1 MKPYFLCMES
11 GGTKTLTCG
20 IDLDG
25 NIIYEYHNGVGS
37 PAVDYDL
44 ALKNIF
50 EGIENVYNTLKNQY
64 ELVFIELG
72 ISGLGRVDN
81 VESLKNDIHNKYGVS
96 VDIVTDAE
104 MSLHSILKNEID
116 YGILVVSGTG
126 NATCAINNNKFMIVG
141 GGGQLLDEEGSGYSL
156 IHKSVLEIKRKYE
169 HGIEYD
175 EYDLALLNWTKCVDF
190 PNLKTYF
197 YAHTKSEM
205 ASLVYNVMDIV
216 NNQDNNTKLY
226 KIAKSNVQ
234 KQGFYLA
241 TQVTTITNTLKI
253 PNGAILGLVGGFW
266 RNNSVLLESFEINLK
281 NNNKD
286 FKIVNVDSNAVMG
299 CYYLAIRN
307 WRKTC

>member
-1 MKPYFLCMES
+1 
-11 GGTKTLTCG
+11 
-20 IDLDG
+20 
-25 NIIYEYHNGVGS
+25 
-37 PAVDYDL
+37 
-44 ALKNIF
+44 
-50 EGIENVYNTLKNQY
+50 
-64 ELVFIELG
+64 
-72 ISGLGRVDN
+72 
-81 VESLKNDIHNKYGVS
+81 
-96 VDIVTDAE
+96 
-104 MSLHSILKNEID
+104 
-116 YGILVVSGTG
+116 
-126 NATCAINNNKFMIVG
+126 
-141 GGGQLLDEEGSGYSL
+141 
-156 IHKSVLEIKRKYE
+156 
-169 HGIEYD
+169 
-175 EYDLALLNWTKCVDF
+175 
-190 PNLKTYF
+190 
-197 YAHTKSEM
+197 M

-216 NNQDNNTKLY
+216 NNQDKNTKLY

>member
-44 ALKNIF
+44 ALKNIH
-50 EGIENVYNTLKNQY
+50 EGIENVYNTLKNDY

-72 ISGLGRVDN
+72 ISGLGRVDD
-81 VESLKNDIHNKYGVS
+81 VDSLKNNIHNKYHVE

-104 MSLHSILKNEID
+104 MSLHSILKNQID
-116 YGILVVSGTG
+116 YGILVVSGTR
-126 NATCAINNNKFMIVG
+126 NATCAINNNNFMIVG

-169 HGIEYD
+169 HGIPYD
-175 EYDLALLNWTKCVDF
+175 VYDLEVLSWTKCKDF
-190 PNLKTYF
+190 PSLKTFF

-205 ASLVYNVMDIV
+205 ASFVYNVMNILKFGDEES
-216 NNQDNNTKLY
+216 QLY
-226 KIAKSNVQ
+226 KIAKNNVQ

-266 RNNSVLLESFEINLK
+266 RNNPILLESFENHLK
-281 NNNKD
+281 HNNKHYE
-286 FKIVNVDSNAVMG
+286 IVNVDSNAVMG

-307 WRKTC
+307 WRKIC

>member
-25 NIIYEYHNGVGS
+25 NIIYKYYNGVGS
-37 PAVDYDL
+37 PAVCYDE

-50 EGIENVYNTLKNQY
+50 EGIENVYSTLKEEY

-72 ISGLGRVDN
+72 ISGLGRVDD
-81 VESLKNDIHNKYGVS
+81 VDALKNQIHTKYGVL

-104 MSLHSILKNEID
+104 MSLHSILKNELD

-141 GGGQLLDEEGSGYSL
+141 GGGQLLEEEGSGYSL

-169 HGIEYD
+169 HGIPYD
-175 EYDLALLNWTKCVDF
+175 EYDLAILKWTNSIDF

-205 ASLVYNVMDIV
+205 ASFVYNVMDIIK
-216 NNQDNNTKLY
+216 NEPIDTKIY
-226 KIAKSNVQ
+226 QIAKNNVQ

-241 TQVTTITNTLKI
+241 TQVTTITDTLKI

-266 RNNSVLLESFEINLK
+266 RNNPVLTESFENHLKLK
-281 NNNKD
+281 NKHFN
-286 FKIVNVDSNAVMG
+286 ITYVDTLAVMG
-299 CYYLAIRN
+299 CYYLALKN

>member
-50 EGIENVYNTLKNQY
+50 DGIEHVYNNLKDQY

-81 VESLKNDIHNKYGVS
+81 VFELKNIIHNKYGVF

-104 MSLHSILKNEID
+104 MSLHSIIKNELKH
-116 YGILVVSGTG
+116 GVLVVSGTG
-126 NATCAINNNKFMIVG
+126 NATCAINDDKFMIVG

-169 HGIEYD
+169 NGIPYD
-175 EYDLALLNWTKCVDF
+175 QYDLEILKMTNCSDF
-190 PNLKTYF
+190 PTLKTFF

-205 ASLVYNVMDIV
+205 ASYVYNVMDILK
-216 NNQDNNTKLY
+216 NGNKDTYLY
-226 KIAKSNVQ
+226 KVAKSNVQ

-241 TQVTTITNTLKI
+241 TQVITITNTLKI
-253 PNGAILGLVGGFW
+253 PNGSILGLVGGFW
-266 RNNSVLLESFEINLK
+266 RNNPILLESFETHLK
-281 NNNKD
+281 LNNKC
-286 FKIVNVDSNAVMG
+286 FNIVNVDSNAVMG
-299 CYYLAIRN
+299 CYYLAMKN

>member
-25 NIIYEYHNGVGS
+25 NIIYEYYNGVGS
-37 PAVDYDL
+37 PAVDYDE

-50 EGIENVYNTLKNQY
+50 EGIENVYSTLKEEY

-72 ISGLGRVDN
+72 ISGLGRVDD
-81 VESLKNDIHNKYGVS
+81 VEALKNQIHSKYGVL

-104 MSLHSILKNEID
+104 MSLHSILKNELD

-141 GGGQLLDEEGSGYSL
+141 GGGQLLEEEGSGYSL

-169 HGIEYD
+169 HGIPYD
-175 EYDLALLNWTKCVDF
+175 EYDLAILKWTNSFDF

-205 ASLVYNVMDIV
+205 ASFVYNVMDIIK
-216 NNQDNNTKLY
+216 NEPIDTKIY
-226 KIAKSNVQ
+226 QIAKNNVQ

-241 TQVTTITNTLKI
+241 TQVTTITDTLKI

-266 RNNSVLLESFEINLK
+266 RNNPVLTESFENHLK
-281 NNNKD
+281 LNNKH
-286 FKIVNVDSNAVMG
+286 FNITYVDTLAVMG
-299 CYYLAIRN
+299 CYYLALKN

>member
-11 GGTKTLTCG
+11 GGTKTKTCG

-25 NIIYEYHNGVGS
+25 NIIYEYQNGVGS

-50 EGIENVYNTLKNQY
+50 EGIDNVYNTLKDKY

-81 VESLKNDIHNKYGVS
+81 VESLKCDIHNKFGVG

-126 NATCAINNNKFMIVG
+126 NATCATSNNLFMIVG
-141 GGGQLLDEEGSGYSL
+141 GGGQLLEEEGSGYSL

-169 HGIEYD
+169 HGIPYD
-175 EYDLALLNWTKCVDF
+175 EYDKEVLRWTNCQDF
-190 PNLKTYF
+190 PSLKTYF

-205 ASLVYNVMDIV
+205 ANFAHNVMNIL
-216 NNQDNNTKLY
+216 NTCSKNSTLFKL
-226 KIAKSNVQ
+226 AKNNVQ

-266 RNNSVLLESFEINLK
+266 RNNPVLLESFENNLK
-281 NNNKD
+281 INNKH
-286 FKIVNVDSNAVMG
+286 FKIVNVDANAVMG

-307 WRKTC
+307 WSKIC